1 MIFKT
6 ASLYDIYRVY
16 MSKSYFTFTIF
27 SCTLVAWNVYKHVYI
42 LPLYTDFSIFFLIF
56 RNKTSLSCQTKSRR
70 FFQLKSSERQTF
82 HYICDCMKIFE
93 GWKVIF
99 QVFYLSIKAKKKKSV
114 MIFYFLALSKY
125 FVNLS
130 NNKQF

>member
-6 ASLYDIYRVY
+6 ASLYDIYHVY

-42 LPLYTDFSIFFLIF
+42 LPLYTDFSIFFFWFSETKQVSVVRQNHVDFFNWKVQNVRLFI
-56 RNKTSLSCQTKSRR
+56 TSVTVWR
-70 FFQLKSSERQTF
+70 FLKAERSYFKYSTYQLKR
-82 HYICDCMKIFE
+82 
-93 GWKVIF
+93 
-99 QVFYLSIKAKKKKSV
+99 KKKSV

>member
-6 ASLYDIYRVY
+6 ASLYDIYHVY

-42 LPLYTDFSIFFLIF
+42 LPLYTDFSIFFF
-56 RNKTSLSCQTKSRR
+56 WFSETKQVSVVRQNHVD
-70 FFQLKSSERQTF
+70 FFNWKVQRQTF

-99 QVFYLSIKAKKKKSV
+99 QVFYLSIKAKKKSV